1 MCHRTPVQH
10 ILENLLQVITE
21 YRVHIINSDEEI
33 TYLRVFFLSSSKR
46 GEEGLEDFNLQSI
59 AIQILAFED
68 VATRR

>member
-1 MCHRTPVQH
+1 M
-10 ILENLLQVITE
+10 ITE

-46 GEEGLEDFNLQSI
+46 GEERLEDFNLQSI